1 MEGHLSSKNFDLV
14 GATIFLRHGERTPM
28 GTGRLTL
35 GAAKAEALLSKI
47 FDLRCKI
54 GFARN
59 LLIFQAT

>member
-1 MEGHLSSKNFDLV
+1 MANALPWEQV
-14 GATIFLRHGERTPM
+14 
-28 GTGRLTL
+28 RLTL

-47 FDLRCKI
+47 FDLLCKI